1 MAGYA
6 NHWAM
11 GSVVKQQ
18 FASLTN
24 LTAEDFA
31 LIGNASKGIA
41 RVVSSVDRRVGDNT
55 VVADVDYASGR
66 FSLARL
72 ASMGVE
78 NRVVSADD
86 NFIKIEDLLAAC
98 DARTRLLYISHVN
111 AHTGQRIDLKR
122 LSESIDPNIVLLVD
136 ASHSL
141 GVMPVDGNYCDF
153 LVASTYKFLL
163 GTHTGVLAWNQRHK
177 KEFNPLSVGWHG
189 GASGLAANDYN
200 PVRDV
205 QRAEIGNSNHLDVY
219 MLRTSLDYLAA
230 IPSDALESYVLDL
243 AGKLRR
249 GLQKLGLPLLTPESR
264 NNRGPNVSF
273 QHDNPATLVRRAA
286 ADKILLW
293 GEAGRVRASV
303 HVFVEEDDVDYF
315 LDWMAKYL

>member
-1 MAGYA
+1 
-6 NHWAM
+6 
-11 GSVVKQQ
+11 
-18 FASLTN
+18 
-24 LTAEDFA
+24 
-31 LIGNASKGIA
+31 
-41 RVVSSVDRRVGDNT
+41 
-55 VVADVDYASGR
+55 
-66 FSLARL
+66 
-72 ASMGVE
+72 
-78 NRVVSADD
+78 
-86 NFIKIEDLLAAC
+86 
-98 DARTRLLYISHVN
+98 
-111 AHTGQRIDLKR
+111 
-122 LSESIDPNIVLLVD
+122 
-136 ASHSL
+136 
-141 GVMPVDGNYCDF
+141 
-153 LVASTYKFLL
+153 
-163 GTHTGVLAWNQRHK
+163 
-177 KEFNPLSVGWHG
+177 
-189 GASGLAANDYN
+189 
-200 PVRDV
+200 
-205 QRAEIGNSNHLDVY
+205 